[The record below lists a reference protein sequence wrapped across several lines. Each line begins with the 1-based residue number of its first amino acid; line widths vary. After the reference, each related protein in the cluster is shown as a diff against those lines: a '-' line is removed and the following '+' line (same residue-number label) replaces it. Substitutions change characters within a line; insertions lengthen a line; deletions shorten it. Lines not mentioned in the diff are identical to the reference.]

1 MGKAVRKLFLIP
13 VYIYKYCLSPM
24 LGPGKCR
31 YTPSCSSYFETAVLR
46 FGIIKGSIMGFAR
59 LFRCSRFFLGGVDE
73 VPENWSWQAVKD
85 GYTVYRKHHD
95 KDT

>member
-1 MGKAVRKLFLIP
+1 MKFLRELYLIP
-13 VYIYKYCLSPM
+13 VYLYKALISPFV
-24 LGPGKCR
+24 GPCCR
-31 YTPSCSSYFETAVLR
+31 YTPSCSIYMLQSVKR

-73 VPENWSWQAVKD
+73 VPEIWSWQAVKD
-85 GYTVYRKHHD
+85 GYTIYRKHHD